1 MFILTLRTDKPISE
15 LGLYRDKQQIDYI
28 QWEADRKLA
37 ETINTQIRELVDKNK
52 AKLSDLEGVIV
63 YKGPGSF
70 TGLRI
75 GITVAN
81 ALVQG
86 LSIPIVSTGEDNWIV
101 EGVEQL
107 ANGEDERRALP
118 EYGALPHITSP
129 KK

>member
-1 MFILTLRTDKPISE
+1 MIILTIRTDSPISE
-15 LGLYRDKQQIDYI
+15 LGLYDNDKQIAYMK
-28 QWEADRKLA
+28 WEADRKLA
-37 ETINTQIRELVDKNK
+37 ETINTKIKKLLDINHVELTQ
-52 AKLSDLEGVIV
+52 LEGVLA

-75 GITVAN
+75 GLSVAN
-81 ALVQG
+81 ALAQG
-86 LSIPIVSTGEDNWIV
+86 LNIPIVSTNKDDWIN
-101 EGVEQL
+101 EGLKQL